1 MRVSS
6 CHFLRDRVQADII
19 FDLRPSGLCQ
29 MAPDA
34 KPHFAGQFKLR
45 LTLDAPEITTSCLIR
60 MSSRSHRATK
70 EDNRS
75 SITQESASRVIFSSG
90 RTELCFNKHFR
101 AGISVAVKRS
111 SPSLVCCRV
120 QQLKANSIKKRYKR
134 IWNKGLKSG
143 QEVQRLGFS
152 FCCYPFL
159 TFNDFQ
165 LADRF
170 SYLLAGSPAYSIKSP
185 QPQPWAPCLNID
197 FRGDLAR
204 VCTSIYRRFN
214 CSTCISGKFC

>member
-1 MRVSS
+1 MPSSLTNLLRSSS
-6 CHFLRDRVQADII
+6 CHFLRGRVQPGII

-29 MAPDA
+29 MASDA
-34 KPHFAGQFKLR
+34 KPQCAGQPNALH
-45 LTLDAPEITTSCLIR
+45 APEIITSCIIG

-70 EDNRS
+70 EDTTAALLPKNRLR
-75 SITQESASRVIFSSG
+75 ELIFFSG
-90 RTELCFNKHFR
+90 RTEVCFNNHFR

-120 QQLKANSIKKRYKR
+120 QQSKAKSISKRCKR

-143 QEVQRLGFS
+143 QEVQSLGS
-152 FCCYPFL
+152 PFCCYPFL

-185 QPQPWAPCLNID
+185 QPQP
-197 FRGDLAR
+197 
-204 VCTSIYRRFN
+204 
-214 CSTCISGKFC
+214 